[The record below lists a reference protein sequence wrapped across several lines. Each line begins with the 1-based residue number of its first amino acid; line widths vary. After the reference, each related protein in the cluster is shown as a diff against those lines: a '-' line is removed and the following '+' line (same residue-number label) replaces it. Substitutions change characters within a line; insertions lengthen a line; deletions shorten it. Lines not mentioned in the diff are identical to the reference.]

1 MSAVPLSTTPTQQLK
16 RRSGQIRLARI
27 NIMKGRILIDVPEHG
42 LVCGEYADLP
52 DDLAQQLEADGR
64 FDQQAPYPG
73 DESVANTEQNQNN
86 GTVQSQDEN
95 PDLIQDESDESVEGA
110 SKSVKSRKSS

>member
-1 MSAVPLSTTPTQQLK
+1 MSVVLLSTTPTPQPK

-27 NIMKGRILIDVPEHG
+27 NIMKGRILVDVPEHG

-52 DDLAQQLEADGR
+52 DDLAQQLEAGGR
-64 FDQQAPYPG
+64 FDTQAPYPG
-73 DESVANTEQNQNN
+73 DESVANTEQNQDNDTDLTQN
-86 GTVQSQDEN
+86 EN